1 MRNTENRSGAKVLR
15 ERLKNPEIIMA
26 PGCYDCLSA
35 RLVEQAGFEAAFM
48 TGFGASGS
56 ILGQPDYGLMT
67 MNEMA
72 AVCANM
78 NSVLNI
84 PLLGVYRTVR
94 EFERAGMA
102 AVHLEDQVFPKR
114 CGHMEKK
121 AVIPMEEHVEKIRAA
136 VEARDD
142 MLIIART
149 DCRATHDMTRWSAAW
164 RHTGTRGP
172 ISSMQTPCAM
182 RRKWGLW
189 APSPA
194 CTSLPIRWSSAKPP

>member
-84 PLLGVYRTVR
+84 PPCWAISTP
-94 EFERAGMA
+94 ATA
-102 AVHLEDQVFPKR
+102 
-114 CGHMEKK
+114 
-121 AVIPMEEHVEKIRAA
+121 IR
-136 VEARDD
+136 
-142 MLIIART
+142 
-149 DCRATHDMTRWSAAW
+149 
-164 RHTGTRGP
+164 
-172 ISSMQTPCAM
+172 
-182 RRKWGLW
+182 
-189 APSPA
+189 
-194 CTSLPIRWSSAKPP
+194 